1 MEGVGFFVDGVGVTA
16 TDGDG
21 VSAGPTIGAG
31 VVGLMMTGFLVR
43 RIVGSGVVTGPEVG
57 GLLVGFLVSSDFL
70 KVLFAVGL
78 LVMTGS
84 PSVGSAVTGQSDRAL
99 VDSGDSVGLLVLAS
113 TVGSVVTGRE
123 DGGGVGLVV
132 LTALFVGSAVGA
144 DDGMTGQNPRDAGV
158 VSSCVTLRVTS
169 SPMYRERKVTGHD
182 IVSK

>member
-43 RIVGSGVVTGPEVG
+43 RIVGLGVVTGQEVG

-78 LVMTGS
+78 SVTTGS
-84 PSVGSAVTGQSDRAL
+84 LLVSSAVTGRSDGAL

-113 TVGSVVTGRE
+113 TVGLVVTGRE

-132 LTALFVGSAVGA
+132 LTASFVGSVMGA
-144 DDGMTGQNPRDAGV
+144 DDGIAGQNPRDAGV
-158 VSSCVTLRVTS
+158 VSSCVTEL
-169 SPMYRERKVTGHD
+169 
-182 IVSK
+182 